1 MRVFVTG
8 ASGFIGSAIVPELI
22 GAGHQVLGLARS
34 DAAAA
39 VVEAAGGEVQRGS
52 LDDLDALRA
61 GAAAADGVVHLAYN
75 HDFSDMA
82 GAAELDRGAIEA
94 LGTELEGT
102 GKPLAIASGVL
113 GLASGRAGTEL
124 ASGRAGTEQDSPDPA
139 THPRIANAAATRA
152 LAKRGVRSSVV
163 RLAPTV
169 HGEGDHGFVAVLI
182 EIARAKGISGY
193 IGDGSA
199 RWPGVH
205 RLDAATLFR
214 LAIERAPAGSVL
226 HGVADEGVPTRAI
239 AEVIGRHLDIPAVSI
254 DPEQAEEHFGW
265 LALFLALDSPA
276 SSALTRELV
285 GWQPTHPGLID
296 DLDQGHYFHPSSA

>member
-113 GLASGRAGTEL
+113 GLASGRAGTE
-124 ASGRAGTEQDSPDPA
+124 QDSPDPA

-152 LAKRGVRSSVV
+152 LAERGVRSSVV

-182 EIARAKGISGY
+182 EIARTKNISGY

-199 RWPGVH
+199 RWPAVH

-214 LAIERAPAGSVL
+214 LAIEQAPAGSVL
-226 HGVADEGVPTRAI
+226 HGVAGEGVPTRAI
-239 AEVIGRHLDIPAVSI
+239 AEIIGRHLDIPAVSI

-276 SSALTRELV
+276 TSALTRELV
-285 GWQPTHPGLID
+285 GWRPTHPGLID
-296 DLDQGHYFHPSSA
+296 DLDQGHYFHTSSA

>member
-39 VVEAAGGEVQRGS
+39 VVEAAGGKVQRGS
-52 LDDLDALRA
+52 LDDLDALRG

-113 GLASGRAGTEL
+113 GLASGRAGTE
-124 ASGRAGTEQDSPDPA
+124 QDSPDPA

-152 LAKRGVRSSVV
+152 LAERGVRSSVV

-182 EIARAKGISGY
+182 EIARTKGISGY
-193 IGDGSA
+193 LGDGSA

-214 LAIERAPAGSVL
+214 LAIEQAPAGSVL

-239 AEVIGRHLDIPAVSI
+239 AEIIGRHLDIPAVSI

-276 SSALTRELV
+276 SGALTRELV

-296 DLDQGHYFHPSSA
+296 DLDQGHYFHTSSA

>member
-8 ASGFIGSAIVPELI
+8 ASGFIGSATISELI
-22 GAGHQVLGLARS
+22 GSGHDVLGLARS

-39 VVEAAGGEVQRGS
+39 VVEATGGEVQRGS
-52 LDDLDALRA
+52 LDDVDALRA

-82 GAAELDRGAIEA
+82 GAAELDRRAIEA

-113 GLASGRAGTEL
+113 GLASGRAGTE
-124 ASGRAGTEQDSPDPA
+124 QDSPDLA
-139 THPRIANAAATRA
+139 THPRIANAAAA
-152 LAKRGVRSSVV
+152 LALADRGVRSSVV

-182 EIARAKGISGY
+182 EIARTKGISGY

-214 LAIERAPAGSVL
+214 LAIEQAPAGSVL

-239 AEVIGRHLDIPAVSI
+239 ADIIGRHLDIPVVSI
-254 DPEQAEEHFGW
+254 DPDQAEEHFGW
-265 LALFLALDSPA
+265 LALFLALDSST
-276 SSALTRELV
+276 SSALTRKLLNWE
-285 GWQPTHPGLID
+285 PTHLGLID
-296 DLDQGHYFHPSSA
+296 DLDQGHYFRNSSA